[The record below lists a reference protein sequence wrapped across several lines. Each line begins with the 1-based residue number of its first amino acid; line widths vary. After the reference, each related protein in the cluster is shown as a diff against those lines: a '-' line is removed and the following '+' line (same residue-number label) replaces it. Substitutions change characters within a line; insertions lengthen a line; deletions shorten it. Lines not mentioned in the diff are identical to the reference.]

1 MVTPP
6 RILILA
12 LLLPLAAL
20 ASPPSSTP
28 EGSERPPERER
39 GRHRGMPPIKPF
51 LMAGHPEFARMIE
64 AALAP
69 ESQVAAHLERW
80 PRYQEMDEAARRD
93 LRQGFERMRR
103 RIREEALED
112 ATARGWTI
120 PPEKEAEFVRTYWA
134 RRIQVERT
142 VRERAERDWKA
153 AMDQMMAELGRTHAP
168 AP

>member
-1 MVTPP
+1 
-6 RILILA
+6 
-12 LLLPLAAL
+12 
-20 ASPPSSTP
+20 
-28 EGSERPPERER
+28 
-39 GRHRGMPPIKPF
+39 MPPIKPF
-51 LMAGHPEFARMIE
+51 LMAGHPEYARMIE

-120 PPEKEAEFVRTYWA
+120 PPEKEDEFVRSYWT
-134 RRIQVERT
+134 RRIRVERA
-142 VRERAERDWKA
+142 VRERAEREWKE
-153 AMDQMMAELGRTHAP
+153 AMDQAMADLGRIHGLTP
-168 AP
+168 